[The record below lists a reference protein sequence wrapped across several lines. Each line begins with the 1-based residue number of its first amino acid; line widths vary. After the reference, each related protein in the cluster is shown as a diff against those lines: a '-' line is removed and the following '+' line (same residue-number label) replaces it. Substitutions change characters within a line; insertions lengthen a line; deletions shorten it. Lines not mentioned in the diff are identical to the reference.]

1 MIMVTMV
8 EIIFNDVFPKKEK
21 VSHLIRDGSDVSIY
35 VLEKFKAKMAFYE
48 KFLRVIADSFSKYLL
63 FLGK

>member
-1 MIMVTMV
+1 MM
-8 EIIFNDVFPKKEK
+8 FFPKKEK

-48 KFLRVIADSFSKYLL
+48 KFLTESLL
-63 FLGK
+63 TVFQNNFCS